1 MAFLAD
7 AVCSKWH
14 FWAIFLA
21 LLLPILLAALFGLS
35 TEELVASLQIIQNTC
50 LSPYRGKVGH

>member
-1 MAFLAD
+1 
-7 AVCSKWH
+7 
-14 FWAIFLA
+14 LA